1 MECQLNYL
9 HALGKQ
15 LLDSS
20 LHWIGASA
28 TIARPDVHGG
38 KLFGL
43 EPARVQVV
51 APSEGEMEQAGIN
64 HHIFVRPSQGMSL
77 LGTLTNVT
85 SLVLHQRRNDL
96 SHRPRIGD
104 SKRVKSIGFADNLE
118 MLGRWNDDFR
128 ENERTQH
135 IKQEGRSHP
144 REQTPV
150 DQWSEK
156 QREIPYAWRFNKPL
170 QRRLSTYGG
179 DDSDSPG
186 DGFKDLSSI
195 FEKKKAEK
203 VCDSCQSGERVI
215 LGMMSPEDLDEL
227 KKLVYRVHHKDTD
240 KIQAIIVDSD
250 EFKSEEEIRIGSHE
264 LCPYL
269 QSGAC
274 TWFTQPDT
282 NATYVIPGTKDKN
295 VTYSAVARSTVFS
308 SKSISS
314 ENDEEEK
321 GISSKIFRATPKQV
335 FDIGGE
341 KHRVP
346 IDIVLASPSLEV
358 GVDLPMLTESVLV
371 KSVRNI
377 ASYRQKVGRV
387 GRERNL
393 DTVNV
398 SLMTDSNVDLHY
410 YRQPRKLVSEGRL
423 EPVPL
428 MDKNRAIVASSA
440 YGAVWE
446 WLALFSGLPEHIT
459 SQTDGSLSRQLQT
472 CRNRLI
478 QIQYKWRT
486 IFVMPYQ
493 ILNNTSILSEM
504 QSNKSEMNSIYFCLK
519 RLQHIHSN
527 QHRRVI
533 HQK

>member
-1 MECQLNYL
+1 
-9 HALGKQ
+9 
-15 LLDSS
+15 
-20 LHWIGASA
+20 
-28 TIARPDVHGG
+28 
-38 KLFGL
+38 
-43 EPARVQVV
+43 
-51 APSEGEMEQAGIN
+51 
-64 HHIFVRPSQGMSL
+64 
-77 LGTLTNVT
+77 
-85 SLVLHQRRNDL
+85 
-96 SHRPRIGD
+96 
-104 SKRVKSIGFADNLE
+104 
-118 MLGRWNDDFR
+118 
-128 ENERTQH
+128 
-135 IKQEGRSHP
+135 
-144 REQTPV
+144 
-150 DQWSEK
+150 
-156 QREIPYAWRFNKPL
+156 
-170 QRRLSTYGG
+170 
-179 DDSDSPG
+179 
-186 DGFKDLSSI
+186 
-195 FEKKKAEK
+195 
-203 VCDSCQSGERVI
+203 
-215 LGMMSPEDLDEL
+215 MMSPEDLDEL
-227 KKLVYRVHHKDTD
+227 KKLVYRVNHKDTD

-250 EFKSEEEIRIGSHE
+250 DFKSEEEIRIGSHE

-295 VTYSAVARSTVFS
+295 VTYGAVARSTVFS
-308 SKSISS
+308 SKSLSS

-346 IDIVLASPSLEV
+346 VDIVLASPSLEV

-446 WLALFSGLPEHIT
+446 WLALFTGLPEHIT

-472 CRNRLI
+472 CRNRLDSDSIRVENYICNAISNSEQYIDIVRDAI
-478 QIQYKWRT
+478 QQVRDELDLLLLEASPTYTFKPAPQGYTPKVIDMFGMN
-486 IFVMPYQ
+486 IF
-493 ILNNTSILSEM
+493 
-504 QSNKSEMNSIYFCLK
+504 NKSSGGRSIEIRQNNENRGADVDKIDRFYSQMKDEFKSVDLLKFTRALNRLLTNLEELISNSATPKLNELQEISTGMEEKKSEFENNDDEVESIHRTLK
-519 RLQHIHSN
+519 RLLKELQTLKEQDIDQRASICILN
-527 QHRRVI
+527 TMNFQIKSMEVNGRECTCLT
-533 HQK
+533 